1 MAEFGKNL
9 GALDNGFLD
18 LDAGTTVRG
27 AYALCAGII
36 KRAYLDL
43 IEAYL
48 ADAAVEFHDKSYNCA
63 IYYESLR
70 KSRKIYQ
77 GFENVK
83 PRTMKQIQTVAKN
96 DIKELDDWF
105 RRSEDCRMYLRNAQ
119 GVWFAE
125 IAKKHAKEFS
135 LDKRSK
141 AECIPIELNAKDK
154 QRRARM
160 RKKWKAERDAWRAE
174 HGLREVEDDG

>member
-1 MAEFGKNL
+1 MPEFGKNL
-9 GALDNGFLD
+9 GALDNGYLD
-18 LDAGTTVRG
+18 DGLAVKG
-27 AYALCAGII
+27 ADMLCAGII

-48 ADAAVEFHDKSYNCA
+48 ADAAVEFHEKSFNCYK
-63 IYYESLR
+63 YYDSLR
-70 KSRKIYQ
+70 KSKRVYN
-77 GFENVK
+77 GFEHVK
-83 PRTMKQIQTVAKN
+83 PRTMKQIQTVARK
-96 DIKELDDWF
+96 DIEKLDKWF
-105 RRSEDCRMYLRNAQ
+105 RESEDCRMFLRNAQ

-125 IAKKHAKEFS
+125 IAKKHAMEFA

-141 AECIPIELNAKDK
+141 AECIPVELGVKDK

-174 HGLREVEDDG
+174 HGLSEVDDD